1 MELGLKILNAADK
14 LFNRFGVRS
23 VSMDDVS
30 KELNI
35 SKKTLYKCFRDK
47 NELIAITIKS
57 HMDKMDDAILN
68 ITSVENHPIK
78 QLFQITQFAISQT
91 NSMNPNMMFDLKKYH
106 HEIYADLIKHREEHI
121 IVRILNNIRLGRE
134 KGMYRLDFDENVIA
148 HSFSILTYT
157 VFDQD
162 EFKLTNFDPNLAL
175 SEVMKYHIRGIA
187 SSEGLKELESL
198 NWN

>member
-1 MELGLKILNAADK
+1 MELGQKILHAADK

-47 NELIAITIKS
+47 NDLIETTIKNQ
-57 HMDKMDDAILN
+57 MQKVDEAIAN
-68 ITSVENHPIK
+68 IKSTENHPIK
-78 QLFQITQFAISQT
+78 QLFQITQFVISQMD
-91 NSMNPNMMFDLKKYH
+91 SMNPNMMFDLKKYH
-106 HEIYADLIKHREEHI
+106 HEIYDQMVKHREENI
-121 IVRILNNIRLGRE
+121 IFRILDNIQQGRE
-134 KGMYRLDFDENVIA
+134 RGLYRNDFDEKVIA

-157 VFDQD
+157 VFESL
-162 EFKLTNFDPNLAL
+162 EFKQSNIDPNHAL
-175 SEVMKYHIRGIA
+175 TEVMKYHIRGIA
-187 SSEGLKELESL
+187 SDQGLKELESL